1 MSYEGPAVIR
11 STYLS
16 AIVED
21 IIERILELGMD
32 QKCFAIYIWDAKDA
46 MTYVV
51 RKQAT
56 RVRWVGRFLQSRR
69 SNGYN
74 HCFITTSSRYPLP
87 PFPLSLYLPYRSSP
101 PYPVSMVCLRPD
113 SH

>member
-32 QKCFAIYIWDAKDA
+32 QKSFTIYI
-46 MTYVV
+46 
-51 RKQAT
+51 
-56 RVRWVGRFLQSRR
+56 
-69 SNGYN
+69 
-74 HCFITTSSRYPLP
+74 
-87 PFPLSLYLPYRSSP
+87 
-101 PYPVSMVCLRPD
+101 
-113 SH
+113 

>member
-1 MSYEGPAVIR
+1 MEVSYVGPAVIR

-32 QKCFAIYIWDAKDA
+32 QKSFAIYIWDAKDA

-51 RKQAT
+51 R
-56 RVRWVGRFLQSRR
+56 
-69 SNGYN
+69 
-74 HCFITTSSRYPLP
+74 
-87 PFPLSLYLPYRSSP
+87 
-101 PYPVSMVCLRPD
+101 
-113 SH
+113 